1 MKSLPCRV
9 EKSAEA
15 FHNQNLL
22 GLGVPV
28 VFYTVEVLFYSKM
41 LKIRRISLIFC
52 PKSIKYILITLFYPP
67 NLKGFE
73 ANQNIFDRFWTKY
86 ETYPPNFEHFG
97 IKQKTHGIENHR
109 NAKAYQVLHFFQLC
123 IGVMVT
129 LA

>member
-52 PKSIKYILITLFYPP
+52 PKSIKYILICLKTLQIWGVKQGY
-67 NLKGFE
+67 
-73 ANQNIFDRFWTKY
+73 QNIFDRFWTKY